1 MALYIKFYSE
11 VFYFLY
17 LTLNIIYNITIY
29 IYKSIFFLYLL
40 IYKMKYIL
48 LNPSIKGKKFK
59 SEEKTI
65 ESAASDIWSKFSK
78 NIKNFSPEFYF
89 TIKNVSKNKLYHFQ
103 VNEELQNDK
112 VKFTINKFNCKK
124 EDEKVLLD
132 TIDSEVME
140 GGKRHKRHKDSS
152 SSSSSSD
159 LSFKLGR
166 RGPLYNT
173 LSLTYYPSIYGVRNI
188 FIPSFVTRFTPYI
201 NVGLPMFRTI
211 Y

>member
-1 MALYIKFYSE
+1 
-11 VFYFLY
+11 
-17 LTLNIIYNITIY
+17 
-29 IYKSIFFLYLL
+29 
-40 IYKMKYIL
+40 MKYIL

-59 SEEKTI
+59 SDEKTA
-65 ESAASDIWSKFSK
+65 EGAASDIWGRFSK
-78 NIKNFSPEFYF
+78 NIKNYSPEFYF
-89 TIKNVSKNKLYHFQ
+89 TIKNASTNKMYHFQ
-103 VNEELQNDK
+103 VNEELQNEK

-132 TIDSEVME
+132 SLDSEVME
-140 GGKRHKRHKDSS
+140 GGKHHRRHKDNDSSS

-166 RGPLYNT
+166 KGALYNT

-188 FIPSFVTRFTPYI
+188 FIPTFVTRFTPYI
-201 NVGLPMFRTI
+201 NVGLPVFRTF

>member
-1 MALYIKFYSE
+1 
-11 VFYFLY
+11 
-17 LTLNIIYNITIY
+17 
-29 IYKSIFFLYLL
+29 
-40 IYKMKYIL
+40 MKYIL

-59 SEEKTI
+59 SEEKTV
-65 ESAASDIWSKFSK
+65 EGAASDIWGRFSK
-78 NIKNFSPEFYF
+78 NIKNYSPEFYF
-89 TIKNVSKNKLYHFQ
+89 TIKNTSNNKMYHFQ
-103 VNEELQNDK
+103 VNEELQNEK

-132 TIDSEVME
+132 SLDSEVLE
-140 GGKRHKRHKDSS
+140 GGKHRRRHRDDDSS

-166 RGPLYNT
+166 RGALYNT

-188 FIPSFVTRFTPYI
+188 FIPTFVTRFTPYI
-201 NVGLPMFRTI
+201 NVGLPMFRNI

>member
-1 MALYIKFYSE
+1 
-11 VFYFLY
+11 
-17 LTLNIIYNITIY
+17 
-29 IYKSIFFLYLL
+29 
-40 IYKMKYIL
+40 MKYIL

-59 SEEKTI
+59 SDEKTA
-65 ESAASDIWSKFSK
+65 EGAASDIWGRFSK
-78 NIKNFSPEFYF
+78 NIKNYSPEFYF
-89 TIKNVSKNKLYHFQ
+89 TIKNASTNKMYHFQ
-103 VNEELQNDK
+103 VNEELQNEK

-132 TIDSEVME
+132 SLDSEVME
-140 GGKRHKRHKDSS
+140 GGKHHRRHKDNDSSS

-166 RGPLYNT
+166 KGALYNT

-188 FIPSFVTRFTPYI
+188 FIPTFITRFTPYI
-201 NVGLPMFRTI
+201 NVGLPVFRTF

>member
-1 MALYIKFYSE
+1 
-11 VFYFLY
+11 
-17 LTLNIIYNITIY
+17 
-29 IYKSIFFLYLL
+29 
-40 IYKMKYIL
+40 MKYIL

-59 SEEKTI
+59 SEEETV
-65 ESAASDIWSKFSK
+65 EGAASDIWGKFSK
-78 NIKNFSPEFYF
+78 NIKNYSPEFYF
-89 TIKNVSKNKLYHFQ
+89 TIKNASTNKMYHFQ
-103 VNEELQNDK
+103 VNEELQNEK

-132 TIDSEVME
+132 SLDSEVLE
-140 GGKRHKRHKDSS
+140 GGKHRRRHKDDDSS
-152 SSSSSSD
+152 SSSSSSE

-166 RGPLYNT
+166 RGNLYNT

-188 FIPSFVTRFTPYI
+188 FIPTFVTRFTPYI

>member
-1 MALYIKFYSE
+1 
-11 VFYFLY
+11 
-17 LTLNIIYNITIY
+17 
-29 IYKSIFFLYLL
+29 
-40 IYKMKYIL
+40 MKYIL

-59 SEEKTI
+59 SEEKTA
-65 ESAASDIWSKFSK
+65 EGAASDIWGRFSK
-78 NIKNFSPEFYF
+78 NIKNYSPEFYF
-89 TIKNVSKNKLYHFQ
+89 TIKNASTNKMYHFQ
-103 VNEELQNDK
+103 VNEELQNEK

-132 TIDSEVME
+132 SLDSEVME
-140 GGKRHKRHKDSS
+140 GGKHNRRHKDKDSS

-159 LSFKLGR
+159 LSFKLGS
-166 RGPLYNT
+166 RGSLYNT

-188 FIPSFVTRFTPYI
+188 FIPTFVTRFTPYI